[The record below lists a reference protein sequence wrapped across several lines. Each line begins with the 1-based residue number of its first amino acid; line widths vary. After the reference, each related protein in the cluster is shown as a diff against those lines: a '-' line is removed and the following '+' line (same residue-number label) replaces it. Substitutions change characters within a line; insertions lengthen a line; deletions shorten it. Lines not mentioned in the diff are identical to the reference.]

1 MSIQEA
7 RTRIQARAWRDIAQ
21 SGLDLSPLP
30 RPTLEALV
38 DLVSDAAL
46 LEIDDELAATLKR
59 EPAPALV
66 AQEAAE
72 ASVTGEDEQI
82 LWEGRPFL
90 TITIRYLITNQ
101 RVRIIEGLIGKTRE
115 DIELVK
121 IQDMSQ
127 SQTVRER
134 LLNLGDITI
143 RSSDRSHPVVVL
155 DNIKDPQ
162 AVHETL
168 RRAVLKARE
177 EHGLRFRE
185 QM

>member
-1 MSIQEA
+1 MSIKDA
-7 RTRIQARAWRDIAQ
+7 RARIQARVWREIAHND
-21 SGLDLSPLP
+21 LDFSALP

-38 DLVSDAAL
+38 DLISDAAL
-46 LEIDDELAATLKR
+46 LEIDEELSASLKMG
-59 EPAPALV
+59 PAPALV
-66 AQEAAE
+66 PQDDSETAVVEE
-72 ASVTGEDEQI
+72 GEQI

-90 TITIRYLITNQ
+90 SVTVRYIITNE

-127 SQTVRER
+127 SQTAGER

-143 RSSDRSHPVVVL
+143 RSSDRSHPEVVL
-155 DNIKDPQ
+155 NNIKDPQ

-168 RRAVLKARE
+168 RRAVLKARQV
-177 EHGLRFRE
+177 HGLAFRE
-185 QM
+185 YM

>member
-1 MSIQEA
+1 MSIQDA

-38 DLVSDAAL
+38 DIVSDAAL
-46 LEIDDELAATLKR
+46 VEIDEELAATLQGER
-59 EPAPALV
+59 ASPLV
-66 AQEAAE
+66 PQERPGS
-72 ASVTGEDEQI
+72 SVMDKDEEI

-90 TITIRYLITNQ
+90 SISVRYIITNQ
-101 RVRIIEGLIGKTRE
+101 RVRIIEGLIGQTRE

-127 SQTVRER
+127 SQTARER

-155 DNIKDPQ
+155 NNVKDPQ

-177 EHGLRFRE
+177 DHGLRFRE

>member
-1 MSIQEA
+1 MSIEDA
-7 RTRIQARAWRDIAQ
+7 RARIQTRVWRDIAQ
-21 SGLDLSPLP
+21 SELDFTALP
-30 RPTLEALV
+30 RPTLDALV
-38 DLVSDAAL
+38 NLISDAAL
-46 LEIDDELAATLKR
+46 LEVDEELAATLKR
-59 EPAPALV
+59 DAAPALV
-66 AQEAAE
+66 PQDPSDAALTE
-72 ASVTGEDEQI
+72 GGEQI

-90 TITIRYLITNQ
+90 TISIRYIITNE

-127 SQTVRER
+127 SQTASER

-143 RSSDRSHPVVVL
+143 RSSDRSHPEVVL
-155 DNIKDPQ
+155 NNVKDPQ
-162 AVHETL
+162 SVHEIL
-168 RRAVLKARE
+168 RRAVLKARQ

>member
-1 MSIQEA
+1 MSIKEA
-7 RTRIQARAWRDIAQ
+7 RARIQARVWRDIAQ
-21 SGLDLSPLP
+21 SDLDLSPLP

-38 DLVSDAAL
+38 DLVSNAAL
-46 LEIDDELAATLKR
+46 LEIDEELAASLKSAPTTAFVPQ
-59 EPAPALV
+59 ESANPAEL
-66 AQEAAE
+66 EE
-72 ASVTGEDEQI
+72 GEQS

-90 TITIRYLITNQ
+90 SISVHYIITNE

-127 SQTVRER
+127 SQTVSER

-155 DNIKDPQ
+155 NNIRDPQ
-162 AVHETL
+162 GVHETL
-168 RRAVLKARE
+168 RRAVLRARQV
-177 EHGLRFRE
+177 HGLAFRE